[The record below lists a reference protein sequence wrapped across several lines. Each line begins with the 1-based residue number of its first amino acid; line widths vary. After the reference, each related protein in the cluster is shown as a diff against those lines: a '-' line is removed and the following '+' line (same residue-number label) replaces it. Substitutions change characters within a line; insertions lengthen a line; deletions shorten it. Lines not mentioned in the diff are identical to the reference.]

1 MADAVSLSFSPSY
14 VVQRNRRV
22 KKKKK
27 KNVPLH
33 RRAEFRRHTLTVFAT
48 NLAEK
53 KKKKTKRFCH
63 ISCLPKKKRKKERRE
78 ADDRTQPIGEPTM
91 TLQEFV
97 PHVFSL
103 YTYNLMLFLYII

>member
-22 KKKKK
+22 KK

-53 KKKKTKRFCH
+53 KEEENKKVLSHLLFAKRE
-63 ISCLPKKKRKKERRE
+63 KKEERGRRQNPTNWR
-78 ADDRTQPIGEPTM
+78 ADYDPPGVR
-91 TLQEFV
+91 
-97 PHVFSL
+97 SAR
-103 YTYNLMLFLYII
+103 LFAIYI